1 MATINDGLSTYH
13 LSTGTHRAYQPAKG
27 NFFEF
32 IVEDLGSL
40 LKPGVE
46 EALAEDSDYIDNG
59 QEVIR
64 LTVNKFSVP
73 RFELEDISSAK
84 EIPSCITRELRHS
97 TMAHSNSTT

>member
-46 EALAEDSDYIDNG
+46 EALAE
-59 QEVIR
+59 EAPVEEAPVEEA
-64 LTVNKFSVP
+64 TEEAVA
-73 RFELEDISSAK
+73 EDA
-84 EIPSCITRELRHS
+84 E
-97 TMAHSNSTT
+97 